1 MLIPVMLYGLYPEV
15 QKQVRK
21 AVTRIIKGES
31 LEAVLTADGMLDTVT
46 TPGFIYFAPVAKGFE
61 ESPNFHTFLVCWILR
76 DAYIKKKLSD
86 SIEQGIYQELL
97 ETDWGILLLSG
108 RDSAQDWLKKPG
120 RFVSFTR
127 ASIQIQNEFTA
138 IGNRFEMGS
147 NNGKSFWVL
156 PHGLMYSMANLGFPD
171 DEVDKYFERQ
181 KIPLTILES
190 PLLKPDLE
198 TIP

>member
-1 MLIPVMLYGLYPEV
+1 MLIPAMLYGLYPEV

-31 LEAVLTADGMLDTVT
+31 LEAVLTADGMLDTAT

-97 ETDWGILLLSG
+97 KTDWGILLLTG
-108 RDSAQDWLKKPG
+108 RDSAQDWLTSPE
-120 RFVSFTR
+120 RFRSF
-127 ASIQIQNEFTA
+127 ASAAIQIQDEFTL
-138 IGNRFEMGS
+138 IGNRFETQVNEGY
-147 NNGKSFWVL
+147 SFWSL
-156 PHGLMYSMANLGFPD
+156 PHGLFYAMANLGLLK
-171 DEVDKYFERQ
+171 EKVDQYREQK
-181 KIPLTILES
+181 KIPLSILES
-190 PLLKPDLE
+190 PLLQP
-198 TIP
+198 